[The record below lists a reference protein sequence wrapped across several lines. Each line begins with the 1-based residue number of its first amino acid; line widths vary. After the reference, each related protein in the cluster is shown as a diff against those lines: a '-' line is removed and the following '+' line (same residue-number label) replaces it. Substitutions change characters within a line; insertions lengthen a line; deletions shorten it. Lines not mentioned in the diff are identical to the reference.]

1 MMRTL
6 LSQLKRDCRGVA
18 TIELALYAPI
28 LAIMTIGVVDMSNA
42 FGRKLALEQAAQRSI
57 EKVMQTTGVTSVADT
72 IVDEAALQ
80 ANIPDD
86 EKAEKVTV
94 TYRLECDDEDPQTS
108 NDSDAF
114 DAFTCPVGTAKE
126 ARYLIVGVS
135 DVYTPMFPVHFAG
148 YSSADGGYPIT
159 STAGM
164 RTQ

>member
-1 MMRTL
+1 MRRF
-6 LSQLKRDCRGVA
+6 LSKLKRDRRGVA
-18 TIELALYAPI
+18 TIELALYAPL
-28 LAIMTIGVVDMSNA
+28 LALMTIGVVDMSNA

-57 EKVMQTTGVTSVADT
+57 EKVMQTTGVMSVADT

-80 ANIPDD
+80 AGIPDD
-86 EKAEKVTV
+86 EKADKVSV

-108 NDSDAF
+108 SDSDTF
-114 DAFTCPVGTAKE
+114 DAFTCPTGTVNE
-126 ARYLIVGVS
+126 VRYIIVGVS
-135 DVYTPMFPVHFAG
+135 DVYTPMFPMHFAG